1 MTDPIPDNNDSVAR
15 RNSRA
20 NLEHLLGTL
29 IDQPDQRA
37 DIERD
42 IDGIFGQ
49 DKAVMALDMSGFSRT
64 THQYGIVPFLLMI
77 HQMKLLAAPS
87 IESGRGLVLKAE
99 ADNLFALFD
108 TVEDAVRASREIIAR
123 LDAANTVLP
132 DDRQLYVSVGIGYGH
147 ILNIEDKDV
156 FGDEVNLSSKLG
168 EDIADRGDVL
178 LTAQARDQL
187 RDSTIE
193 LREESVSISG
203 LTLIYYRVLS

>member
-1 MTDPIPDNNDSVAR
+1 MTEPLSDNNESVSR

-20 NLEHLLGTL
+20 NLEHLLDAL

-77 HQMKLLAAPS
+77 HQMKLLAGPS
-87 IESGRGLVLKAE
+87 IEAGRGLVLKAE

-108 TVEDAVRASREIIAR
+108 TVADAVLASREVIAR
-123 LDAANTVLP
+123 LNAANTVLP
-132 DDRQLYVSVGIGYGH
+132 DDRQLYISIGIGYGH
-147 ILNIEDKDV
+147 ILNIEDRDV
-156 FGDEVNLSSKLG
+156 FGDEVNLASKLG
-168 EDIADRGDVL
+168 EDIADKGEVL
-178 LTAQARDQL
+178 LTTSARDQL
-187 RDSTIE
+187 GDATIE

-203 LTLIYYRVLS
+203 LALIYYRVLN

>member
-87 IESGRGLVLKAE
+87 IEAGRGLVLKAE